1 MLKSTI
7 FEKFKITDTYISS
20 IRLLKLRTEL
30 EIINNSCG
38 DKSIFEYLI
47 GLERKIT
54 FDFMFWPLVV
64 SISYFRSERV
74 KIILHMVVFILINGF
89 LETTGICV
97 CFSLDFI
104 LTLEGLCYYI
114 INVVYFFIFHYI
126 EFSLVNYYVNDL

>member
-20 IRLLKLRTEL
+20 VRLLRLRTEL

-54 FDFMFWPLVV
+54 FDFMF
-64 SISYFRSERV
+64 
-74 KIILHMVVFILINGF
+74 
-89 LETTGICV
+89 
-97 CFSLDFI
+97 
-104 LTLEGLCYYI
+104 
-114 INVVYFFIFHYI
+114 
-126 EFSLVNYYVNDL
+126 